1 MAKRLNIVEEN
12 FLKTIKENNLINEGD
27 KIVIG
32 VSGGSDSITLLYL
45 LNKYKEKFKIKL
57 YVCHINHMI
66 REDST
71 IDEQYVEN
79 MCKKMNVPFY
89 KKRVQVEQIAKKN
102 KMGTEEAGR
111 IIRYEFFR
119 EIAKKENANKI
130 AIAHNMN
137 DNAETMLLNLIRGS
151 GLSGLEG
158 ITPKENNIIRPLINS
173 KKTDINNFC
182 KENNIEYKI
191 DSTNK
196 QNIYRRNII
205 RNEVIPKLEEIN
217 PNIVETLS
225 RTSKI
230 IKQNN
235 TFIKET
241 TKSEYKKITHII
253 SDEEKTTNTEYKKNA
268 HIISYEGKLTNKAI
282 NKEDQE
288 NEKTLKENKHIEINL
303 KEFNLLS
310 ENIKQNVIL
319 KAIEDIQGNT
329 KNIEK
334 ANIDEVIQIAK
345 RNVGRKYTIIN
356 KNVKAEIKKGKL
368 EIY

>member
-1 MAKRLNIVEEN
+1 MKRLNIVEEN
-12 FLKTIKENNLINEGD
+12 FLNTIKENNLINEGD

-57 YVCHINHMI
+57 YVCHINHKI
-66 REDST
+66 RKDST

-79 MCKKMNVPFY
+79 MCSKMNVPFY
-89 KKRVQVEQIAKKN
+89 KKRVQVEQIAKEN
-102 KMGTEEAGR
+102 KIGTEEAGR

-137 DNAETMLLNLIRGS
+137 DNAETMLLNLIRGT

-241 TKSEYKKITHII
+241 TKSEYKKI
-253 SDEEKTTNTEYKKNA
+253 A
-268 HIISYEGKLTNKAI
+268 HIISNE
-282 NKEDQE
+282 
-288 NEKTLKENKHIEINL
+288 EKTHIEINL
-303 KEFNLLS
+303 KEFNLLN

-319 KAIEDIQGNT
+319 KAIEEIQGNT
-329 KNIEK
+329 KNVEK
-334 ANIDEVIQIAK
+334 TNIDEVIQIAK
-345 RNVGRKYTIIN
+345 RNVGGKYTIIN
-356 KNVKAEIKKGKL
+356 KNVKAEIKKGKIL
-368 EIY
+368 ILPTEGIA

>member
-1 MAKRLNIVEEN
+1 MKRLNIVEEN
-12 FLKTIKENNLINEGD
+12 FLNTIKENNLINEGD

-57 YVCHINHMI
+57 YVCHINHKI

-79 MCKKMNVPFY
+79 MCEKMNVPFY
-89 KKRVQVEQIAKKN
+89 KKRVQVEQIAKEN

-137 DNAETMLLNLIRGS
+137 DNAETMLLNLIRGT

-217 PNIVETLS
+217 PSIVETLS

-241 TKSEYKKITHII
+241 TKSEYKKIAHIF
-253 SDEEKTTNTEYKKNA
+253 SNEEKT
-268 HIISYEGKLTNKAI
+268 
-282 NKEDQE
+282 
-288 NEKTLKENKHIEINL
+288 HIEINL
-303 KEFNLLS
+303 KEFNLLN

-319 KAIEDIQGNT
+319 KAIEEIQGNT
-329 KNIEK
+329 KNVEK
-334 ANIDEVIQIAK
+334 TNIDEVIQIAK
-345 RNVGRKYTIIN
+345 RNVGGKYTIIN

-368 EIY
+368 NIY

>member
-12 FLKTIKENNLINEGD
+12 FLNTIKENNLINEGD

-32 VSGGSDSITLLYL
+32 VSGGSDSMTLLYL

-57 YVCHINHMI
+57 YVCHINHKI
-66 REDST
+66 RKDST

-79 MCKKMNVPFY
+79 MCEKMNVPFY
-89 KKRVQVEQIAKKN
+89 KKRVQVEQIAKEN

-137 DNAETMLLNLIRGS
+137 DNAETMLLNLIRGT

-241 TKSEYKKITHII
+241 TKSEYKRIAHII
-253 SDEEKTTNTEYKKNA
+253 SNEEKTTNRET
-268 HIISYEGKLTNKAI
+268 
-282 NKEDQE
+282 DRE
-288 NEKTLKENKHIEINL
+288 NEQTEKALEEKTHIEINL
-303 KEFNLLS
+303 KEFNLLN

-319 KAIEDIQGNT
+319 KAIEEIQGNT
-329 KNIEK
+329 KNVEK

-345 RNVGRKYTIIN
+345 RNVGGKYTIIN
-356 KNVKAEIKKGKL
+356 KNVKAKIKKGKIL
-368 EIY
+368 ILPTEGIA

>member
-12 FLKTIKENNLINEGD
+12 FLNTIKEDNLINEGD

-57 YVCHINHMI
+57 YVCHINHKI
-66 REDST
+66 RKDST

-79 MCKKMNVPFY
+79 MCSKMNVPFY
-89 KKRVQVEQIAKKN
+89 KKRVQVEQIAKEN
-102 KMGTEEAGR
+102 KIGTEEAGR

-137 DNAETMLLNLIRGS
+137 DNAETMLLNLIRGT

-196 QNIYRRNII
+196 QNI
-205 RNEVIPKLEEIN
+205 
-217 PNIVETLS
+217 
-225 RTSKI
+225 
-230 IKQNN
+230 
-235 TFIKET
+235 
-241 TKSEYKKITHII
+241 
-253 SDEEKTTNTEYKKNA
+253 
-268 HIISYEGKLTNKAI
+268 
-282 NKEDQE
+282 
-288 NEKTLKENKHIEINL
+288 
-303 KEFNLLS
+303 
-310 ENIKQNVIL
+310 
-319 KAIEDIQGNT
+319 
-329 KNIEK
+329 
-334 ANIDEVIQIAK
+334 
-345 RNVGRKYTIIN
+345 
-356 KNVKAEIKKGKL
+356 
-368 EIY
+368 

>member
-1 MAKRLNIVEEN
+1 MKRLNIVEEN
-12 FLKTIKENNLINEGD
+12 FLNTIKENNLINEGD

-57 YVCHINHMI
+57 YVCHINHKI
-66 REDST
+66 RKDST

-79 MCKKMNVPFY
+79 MCSKMNVPFY
-89 KKRVQVEQIAKKN
+89 KKRVQVEQIAKEN

-137 DNAETMLLNLIRGS
+137 DNAETMLLNLIRGT

-217 PNIVETLS
+217 PKIVETLS

-241 TKSEYKKITHII
+241 TKSEYKKIAYII
-253 SDEEKTTNTEYKKNA
+253 SNEEKT
-268 HIISYEGKLTNKAI
+268 
-282 NKEDQE
+282 
-288 NEKTLKENKHIEINL
+288 HIEINL
-303 KEFNLLS
+303 KEFNLLN

-319 KAIEDIQGNT
+319 KAIEEIQGNT
-329 KNIEK
+329 KNVEK

-345 RNVGRKYTIIN
+345 RNVGGKYTIIN
-356 KNVKAEIKKGKL
+356 KNVKAKIKKGKL
-368 EIY
+368 NIY

>member
-1 MAKRLNIVEEN
+1 MKRLNIVEEN
-12 FLKTIKENNLINEGD
+12 FLNTIKENNLINEGD

-57 YVCHINHMI
+57 YVCHINHKI
-66 REDST
+66 RKDST

-79 MCKKMNVPFY
+79 MCSKMNVPFY
-89 KKRVQVEQIAKKN
+89 KKRVQVEQIAKEN

-137 DNAETMLLNLIRGS
+137 DNAETMLLNLIRGT

-205 RNEVIPKLEEIN
+205 RNEVLPKLEEIN
-217 PNIVETLS
+217 PSIVETLS
-225 RTSKI
+225 RTSKL

-241 TKSEYKKITHII
+241 TKSEYKKI
-253 SDEEKTTNTEYKKNA
+253 A
-268 HIISYEGKLTNKAI
+268 HIISNE
-282 NKEDQE
+282 
-288 NEKTLKENKHIEINL
+288 EKTHIEINL
-303 KEFNLLS
+303 KEFNLLN

-319 KAIEDIQGNT
+319 KAIEEIQGNT
-329 KNIEK
+329 KNVEK
-334 ANIDEVIQIAK
+334 TNIDEVIQIAK
-345 RNVGRKYTIIN
+345 RNVGGKYTIIN
-356 KNVKAEIKKGKL
+356 KNVKAKIKKGKL
-368 EIY
+368 NIY

>member
-1 MAKRLNIVEEN
+1 MKRLNIVEEN
-12 FLKTIKENNLINEGD
+12 FLNTIKENNLINEGD

-57 YVCHINHMI
+57 YVCHINHKI

-79 MCKKMNVPFY
+79 MCSKMNVPFY
-89 KKRVQVEQIAKKN
+89 KKRVQVEQIAKEN

-137 DNAETMLLNLIRGS
+137 DNAETMLLNLIRGT

-253 SDEEKTTNTEYKKNA
+253 SNEEKT
-268 HIISYEGKLTNKAI
+268 
-282 NKEDQE
+282 
-288 NEKTLKENKHIEINL
+288 HIEINL

-310 ENIKQNVIL
+310 ENIKQNLIL
-319 KAIEDIQGNT
+319 KAIEEIQGNT

-345 RNVGRKYTIIN
+345 RNVGGKYTIIN

-368 EIY
+368 NIY

>member
-1 MAKRLNIVEEN
+1 MKRLNIVEEN
-12 FLKTIKENNLINEGD
+12 ILNTIKENNLINEGD

-57 YVCHINHMI
+57 YVCHINHKI
-66 REDST
+66 RKDST

-79 MCKKMNVPFY
+79 ICEKMNVPFY
-89 KKRVQVEQIAKKN
+89 KKRVQVEQIAKEN

-158 ITPKENNIIRPLINS
+158 ITPKENDIIRPLINS

-253 SDEEKTTNTEYKKNA
+253 SNEEKT
-268 HIISYEGKLTNKAI
+268 
-282 NKEDQE
+282 
-288 NEKTLKENKHIEINL
+288 HIEINL

-310 ENIKQNVIL
+310 ENIKQNLIL
-319 KAIEDIQGNT
+319 KAIEEIQGNT

-345 RNVGRKYTIIN
+345 RNVGGKFKIIN

-368 EIY
+368 NIY

>member
-1 MAKRLNIVEEN
+1 MKRLNIVEEN
-12 FLKTIKENNLINEGD
+12 FLNTIKENNLINEGD

-57 YVCHINHMI
+57 YVCHINHKI
-66 REDST
+66 RKDST

-79 MCKKMNVPFY
+79 ICEKMNVPFY
-89 KKRVQVEQIAKKN
+89 KKRVQVEQIAKEN

-137 DNAETMLLNLIRGS
+137 DNAETMLLNLIRGT
-151 GLSGLEG
+151 GLLGLEG

-253 SDEEKTTNTEYKKNA
+253 SNEEKT
-268 HIISYEGKLTNKAI
+268 
-282 NKEDQE
+282 
-288 NEKTLKENKHIEINL
+288 HIEINL

-310 ENIKQNVIL
+310 ENIKQNLIL
-319 KAIEDIQGNT
+319 KAIEEIQGNT

-345 RNVGRKYTIIN
+345 RNVGGKYTIIN

-368 EIY
+368 NIY

>member
-12 FLKTIKENNLINEGD
+12 FLNTIKENNLINEGD

-57 YVCHINHMI
+57 YVCHINHKI

-79 MCKKMNVPFY
+79 MCEKMNVPFY
-89 KKRVQVEQIAKKN
+89 KKRVQVEQIAKEN

-137 DNAETMLLNLIRGS
+137 DNAETMLLNLIRGT
-151 GLSGLEG
+151 GLLGLEG

-253 SDEEKTTNTEYKKNA
+253 SNEEKT
-268 HIISYEGKLTNKAI
+268 
-282 NKEDQE
+282 
-288 NEKTLKENKHIEINL
+288 HIEINL

-310 ENIKQNVIL
+310 ENIKQNLIL
-319 KAIEDIQGNT
+319 KAIEEIQGNT
-329 KNIEK
+329 KNVEK
-334 ANIDEVIQIAK
+334 SNIDEVIQIAK
-345 RNVGRKYTIIN
+345 RNVGGKYTIIN
-356 KNVKAEIKKGKL
+356 KNVKAEIKKGKIL
-368 EIY
+368 ILPTEGIA

>member
-12 FLKTIKENNLINEGD
+12 FLNTIKENNLINEGD

-57 YVCHINHMI
+57 YVCHINHKI

-79 MCKKMNVPFY
+79 MCEKMNVPFY
-89 KKRVQVEQIAKKN
+89 KKRVQVEQIAKEN

-111 IIRYEFFR
+111 IIRYEFFK

-137 DNAETMLLNLIRGS
+137 DNAETMLLNLIRGT
-151 GLSGLEG
+151 GLLGLEG

-241 TKSEYKKITHII
+241 TKSEYKKI
-253 SDEEKTTNTEYKKNA
+253 A
-268 HIISYEGKLTNKAI
+268 HIISNE
-282 NKEDQE
+282 
-288 NEKTLKENKHIEINL
+288 EKTHIEINL

-310 ENIKQNVIL
+310 ENIKQNLIL
-319 KAIEDIQGNT
+319 KAIEEIQGNT
-329 KNIEK
+329 KNVEK
-334 ANIDEVIQIAK
+334 SNIDEVIQIAK
-345 RNVGRKYTIIN
+345 RNVGGKYTIIN
-356 KNVKAEIKKGKL
+356 KNVKAEIKKGKIL
-368 EIY
+368 ILPTEGIA

>member
-1 MAKRLNIVEEN
+1 MKRLNIVEEN
-12 FLKTIKENNLINEGD
+12 FLNTIKENNLINEGD

-57 YVCHINHMI
+57 YVCHINHKI

-79 MCKKMNVPFY
+79 MCEKMNVPFY
-89 KKRVQVEQIAKKN
+89 KKRVQVEQIAKEN
-102 KMGTEEAGR
+102 KIGTEEAGR

-137 DNAETMLLNLIRGS
+137 DNAETMLLNLIRGT

-217 PNIVETLS
+217 PSIVETLS

-241 TKSEYKKITHII
+241 TKSEYKKIAHIF
-253 SDEEKTTNTEYKKNA
+253 SNEEKT
-268 HIISYEGKLTNKAI
+268 
-282 NKEDQE
+282 
-288 NEKTLKENKHIEINL
+288 HIEINL
-303 KEFNLLS
+303 KEFNLLN

-319 KAIEDIQGNT
+319 KAIEEIQGNT
-329 KNIEK
+329 KNVEK
-334 ANIDEVIQIAK
+334 TNIDEVIQIAK
-345 RNVGRKYTIIN
+345 RNVGGKYTIIN

-368 EIY
+368 NIY

>member
-1 MAKRLNIVEEN
+1 
-12 FLKTIKENNLINEGD
+12 
-27 KIVIG
+27 
-32 VSGGSDSITLLYL
+32 
-45 LNKYKEKFKIKL
+45 
-57 YVCHINHMI
+57 
-66 REDST
+66 
-71 IDEQYVEN
+71 
-79 MCKKMNVPFY
+79 
-89 KKRVQVEQIAKKN
+89 
-102 KMGTEEAGR
+102 
-111 IIRYEFFR
+111 
-119 EIAKKENANKI
+119 
-130 AIAHNMN
+130 MN
-137 DNAETMLLNLIRGS
+137 DNAETMLLNLIRGT

-217 PNIVETLS
+217 PSIVETLS

-241 TKSEYKKITHII
+241 TKSEYKKIAHIF
-253 SDEEKTTNTEYKKNA
+253 SNEEKT
-268 HIISYEGKLTNKAI
+268 
-282 NKEDQE
+282 
-288 NEKTLKENKHIEINL
+288 HIEINL
-303 KEFNLLS
+303 KEFNLLN

-319 KAIEDIQGNT
+319 KAIEEIQGNT
-329 KNIEK
+329 KNVEK
-334 ANIDEVIQIAK
+334 TNIDEVIQIAK
-345 RNVGRKYTIIN
+345 RNVGGKYTIIN

-368 EIY
+368 NIY

>member
-1 MAKRLNIVEEN
+1 MKRLNIVEEN
-12 FLKTIKENNLINEGD
+12 FLNTIKENNLINEGD

-57 YVCHINHMI
+57 YVCHINHKI

-79 MCKKMNVPFY
+79 MCEKMNVPFY
-89 KKRVQVEQIAKKN
+89 KKRVQVEQIAKEN

-137 DNAETMLLNLIRGS
+137 DNAETMLLNLIRGT
-151 GLSGLEG
+151 GLLGLEG
-158 ITPKENNIIRPLINS
+158 ITQKENNIIRPLINS

-241 TKSEYKKITHII
+241 TKSEYKKI
-253 SDEEKTTNTEYKKNA
+253 A
-268 HIISYEGKLTNKAI
+268 HIISNE
-282 NKEDQE
+282 
-288 NEKTLKENKHIEINL
+288 EKTHIEINL
-303 KEFNLLS
+303 KECNLLS
-310 ENIKQNVIL
+310 ENIKQNLIL
-319 KAIEDIQGNT
+319 KAIEEIQGNT
-329 KNIEK
+329 KNVEK
-334 ANIDEVIQIAK
+334 SNIDEVIQIAK
-345 RNVGRKYTIIN
+345 RNVGGKYTIIN
-356 KNVKAEIKKGKL
+356 KNVKAEIKKGKIL
-368 EIY
+368 ILPTEGIA

>member
-12 FLKTIKENNLINEGD
+12 FLNTIKENNLINEGD

-57 YVCHINHMI
+57 YVCHINHKI

-79 MCKKMNVPFY
+79 MCEKMNVSFY
-89 KKRVQVEQIAKKN
+89 KKRVQVEQIAKEN

-137 DNAETMLLNLIRGS
+137 DNAETMLLNLIRGT

-241 TKSEYKKITHII
+241 TKSEYKKIAHIF
-253 SDEEKTTNTEYKKNA
+253 SNEEKT
-268 HIISYEGKLTNKAI
+268 
-282 NKEDQE
+282 
-288 NEKTLKENKHIEINL
+288 HIEINL
-303 KEFNLLS
+303 KEFNLLN

-319 KAIEDIQGNT
+319 KAIEEIQGNT
-329 KNIEK
+329 KNVEK
-334 ANIDEVIQIAK
+334 TNIDEVIQIAK
-345 RNVGRKYTIIN
+345 RNVGGKYTIIN

-368 EIY
+368 NIY

>member
-1 MAKRLNIVEEN
+1 MKRLNIVEEN
-12 FLKTIKENNLINEGD
+12 FLNTIKENNLINEGD

-57 YVCHINHMI
+57 YVCHINHKI

-79 MCKKMNVPFY
+79 MCEKMNVPFY
-89 KKRVQVEQIAKKN
+89 KKRVQVEQIAKEN

-137 DNAETMLLNLIRGS
+137 DNAETMLLNLIRGT
-151 GLSGLEG
+151 GLLGLEG

-253 SDEEKTTNTEYKKNA
+253 SNEEKT
-268 HIISYEGKLTNKAI
+268 
-282 NKEDQE
+282 
-288 NEKTLKENKHIEINL
+288 HIEINL
-303 KEFNLLS
+303 KEFNLLN

-319 KAIEDIQGNT
+319 KAIEEIQGNT
-329 KNIEK
+329 KNVEK
-334 ANIDEVIQIAK
+334 TNIDEVIQIAK
-345 RNVGRKYTIIN
+345 RNVGGKYTIIN

-368 EIY
+368 NIY